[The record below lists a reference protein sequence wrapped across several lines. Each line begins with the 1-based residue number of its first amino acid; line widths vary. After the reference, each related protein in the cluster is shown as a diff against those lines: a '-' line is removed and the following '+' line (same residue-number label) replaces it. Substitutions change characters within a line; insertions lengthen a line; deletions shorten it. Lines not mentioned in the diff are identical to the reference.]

1 MGSGRASSSVSR
13 ACSTRFSAPLDAQ
26 AVALLERRPEV
37 AGVYPVRIA
46 YPASVSSEL
55 LGKTGL
61 AHGAG
66 HLPAVSLP
74 GYDGRGVTIAL
85 LDTGV
90 DRAQPHLRGRVL
102 HGIDVINQRD
112 GAPAVADPGDSSRV
126 EHHGTELAGILVGA
140 GGPAGITGV
149 ATGASVLPIR
159 VAGWQRDLKGGWAVY
174 SRTDQLIQ
182 GLERAVD
189 PNVDGDAHDAA
200 RIALIGVAASYGAFA
215 DSPEARAIRGAL
227 RLDTLVVAPV
237 GNDGPAG
244 PAYGS
249 VSSPGG
255 APYALTVGAAD
266 LRSEAE
272 EVPVGAARGPRP
284 AARPATAA
292 RRRRGRFAPG
302 GARARA
308 RRGRQPRAR
317 AARSSR
323 SSSTAMGSA
332 SSPARP
338 PSCTAAR
345 IPSSQRSLQRAPG
358 QRPWCS
364 TARSFL
370 PAGSASTRAST
381 CPC

>member
-1 MGSGRASSSVSR
+1 MLVVGFGVSSAKQRSVVSKASSWRGLVGGAHPKVAVGQRQLVVLKAPSLAQRVAANGGVATQGAERRWTRLALLAQRQLLSAVSAR
-13 ACSTRFSAPLDAQ
+13 GIRPRVEFSFTRVLNGFSAPLDAQ

-159 VAGWQRDLKGGWAVY
+159 VAGWQRDLKG
-174 SRTDQLIQ
+174 
-182 GLERAVD
+182 
-189 PNVDGDAHDAA
+189 
-200 RIALIGVAASYGAFA
+200 
-215 DSPEARAIRGAL
+215 
-227 RLDTLVVAPV
+227 
-237 GNDGPAG
+237 AG
-244 PAYGS
+244 
-249 VSSPGG
+249 
-255 APYALTVGAAD
+255 
-266 LRSEAE
+266 RST
-272 EVPVGAARGPRP
+272 RGP
-284 AARPATAA
+284 T
-292 RRRRGRFAPG
+292 
-302 GARARA
+302 
-308 RRGRQPRAR
+308 
-317 AARSSR
+317 S
-323 SSSTAMGSA
+323 
-332 SSPARP
+332 
-338 PSCTAAR
+338 
-345 IPSSQRSLQRAPG
+345 
-358 QRPWCS
+358 
-364 TARSFL
+364 
-370 PAGSASTRAST
+370 
-381 CPC
+381 